1 MNFNADNYLSIVLLT
16 RDNYKNVPKESN
28 QKYEGLP
35 GKELPITWSTL
46 VHYLWPKNQNKN

>member
-1 MNFNADNYLSIVLLT
+1 MNFNADNYLSIVRLT
-16 RDNYKNVPKESN
+16 RDNYKNVPNEYN

-46 VHYLWPKNQNKN
+46 VQYLWPKNQNKN